1 MGHAVN
7 DTDGARH
14 TGIQAG
20 NGIVKD
26 HELDSKGSATAADGE
41 VT

>member
-7 DTDGARH
+7 DTDGSRH

-20 NGIVKD
+20 NEIVKD